1 MAVPY
6 TMTRVQDVGIGA
18 TENIIQGLTGR
29 SLVAPARVQIA
40 LNRENVNVSFTVLIG
55 SERVMLNG
63 AAAVQATAGV
73 LPILPDDM
81 YIDSFGR
88 AGDEIIIDA
97 TNVDAAASEARA
109 IVKVTELDDV
119 ALQRAMN
126 AMQGA

>member
-6 TMTRVQDVGIGA
+6 TMTRVQDVAIGA

-29 SLVAPARVQIA
+29 SLVAPSRVQIA
-40 LNRENVNVSFTVLIG
+40 LNRENVNVSFTVLVG

-81 YIDSFGR
+81 YIDTFGKP
-88 AGDEIIIDA
+88 GDEIIVDA
-97 TNVDAAASEARA
+97 TNVDAAASEARV
-109 IVKVTELDDV
+109 IIKVTEVDDV
-119 ALQRAMN
+119 ILQRAMN
-126 AMQGA
+126 MAGS